1 MGAAAISPPRP
12 MDLLAWY
19 DRHRRKLPWRAPPGE
34 RADPYR
40 VWLSEIMLQQT
51 TVKAVGPY
59 YARFLA
65 RWPDIRALA
74 AAPLDD
80 VLKTWAGLGYYAR
93 ARNLHACA
101 RVVVEQHDGQI
112 PASEDGLRD
121 LPGIG
126 AYTAAAIAAI
136 AFDAAATPVD
146 GNIERVIARLYA
158 IDTPLPAA
166 KPEISRLARGLTPP
180 RRAGDFA
187 QAMMDLGAT
196 ICTPKTPACA
206 LCPWNESCAAYAR
219 GDAETFPRR
228 VPKREGALRRGA
240 AFVARRADGFVLL
253 RTRPEKGLLGGMT
266 EVPTTE
272 WTKDFDESVALK
284 SAPRFASRKVAEV
297 AAHRRRCSPRLHPF
311 PARAHRLRGRRAGAH
326 ARAQRDAVDCNFGAC
341 RRGSAEPHAQGLG
354 TRTDFGS
361 NTQSPTGKGSI
372 MTIERHEAGPR
383 MSKAVVHGDTVYLAG
398 IVADAPKGKTTAEQ
412 TKSILSQ
419 IDGFLAK
426 AGTDKSKLLSAN
438 IWITDMANFAEMNAV
453 WDAWVSP
460 GHTPARATV
469 EAGLASPDYKVE
481 IMVVAAR

>member
-1 MGAAAISPPRP
+1 MTTLAAKPAARQRAKPRAAISSPQPT
-12 MDLLAWY
+12 DLLAWY

-101 RVVVEQHDGQI
+101 RVVVERHGGQI

-136 AFDAAATPVD
+136 AFDAPATPVD

-166 KPEISRLARGLTPP
+166 KPEISRLARGLAPP

-187 QAMMDLGAT
+187 QAIMDLGAT
-196 ICTPKTPACA
+196 ICTPKRPACA

-240 AFVARRADGFVLL
+240 AFVALRADGFVLV

-272 WTKDFDESVALK
+272 WTKDFIESAALG
-284 SAPRFASRKVAEV
+284 SAPRFATRKSPNWRRTVGIVRHVFTHFPLELTVYAADVPARTLAPKDTRWIAISDLAGEALPSLMRKV
-297 AAHRRRCSPRLHPF
+297 L
-311 PARAHRLRGRRAGAH
+311 AH
-326 ARAQRDAVDCNFGAC
+326 ALTSDRI
-341 RRGSAEPHAQGLG
+341 H
-354 TRTDFGS
+354 
-361 NTQSPTGKGSI
+361 
-372 MTIERHEAGPR
+372 
-383 MSKAVVHGDTVYLAG
+383 
-398 IVADAPKGKTTAEQ
+398 
-412 TKSILSQ
+412 
-419 IDGFLAK
+419 
-426 AGTDKSKLLSAN
+426 
-438 IWITDMANFAEMNAV
+438 
-453 WDAWVSP
+453 
-460 GHTPARATV
+460 
-469 EAGLASPDYKVE
+469 
-481 IMVVAAR
+481 